1 MNPEIHPATRLGAV
15 HLTVASLERQ
25 VAFYQQALGLHLHWQ
40 SAGQAGLG
48 AGGEDLLVLT
58 ELPSAKRAHRTTG
71 LYHFALLLPN
81 RRELAR
87 AIVRLAQ
94 LKVPQ
99 SPTDH
104 LMTETTYLSDPE
116 GNGIELYVDTPEDGF
131 FGEENGQMVARDKN
145 GVLRSGRDPL
155 DIDELLTHL
164 QPDDR
169 FDTPIDPATTMG
181 HIHLH
186 VAYVEP
192 AMAFYR
198 DILGFGKQ
206 VQDPMVGFVS
216 AGGYHHHIGF
226 NTWVGRGA
234 PPPPAGALGLRHYT
248 VVLPEQA
255 ELERLAAQ
263 LRAAGVAL
271 ERRPEGLLVA
281 DPSQNHLLLTVK

>member
-1 MNPEIHPATRLGAV
+1 MTREIHPATRLGAV

-25 VAFYQQALGLHLHWQ
+25 IAFYQQALGLRLHWQ
-40 SAGQAGLG
+40 ADGQAGLG
-48 AGGEDLLVLT
+48 AGTGDLLVLT
-58 ELPSAKRAHRTTG
+58 EVPGAKREPRTTG

-104 LMTETTYLSDPE
+104 VMTETTYLSDAE

-131 FGEENGQMVARDKN
+131 FGEENGQMIARDKN

-164 QPDDR
+164 QPGDR
-169 FDTPIDPATTMG
+169 FDSPADPVTRMG

-186 VAYVEP
+186 VAHIEP
-192 AMAFYR
+192 AMRFYR
-198 DILGFGKQ
+198 DILGFGQ
-206 VQDPMVGFVS
+206 QIQDAMMGFVS

-234 PPPPAGALGLRHYT
+234 PPPPQGALGLRHYT
-248 VVLPEQA
+248 VVLPEQG
-255 ELERLAAQ
+255 ELERLEAQ
-263 LRAAGVAL
+263 IDTAGWPL
-271 ERRPEGLLVA
+271 ERRPDGLMVA
-281 DPSQNHLLLTVK
+281 DPSQNYLLLTV

>member
-1 MNPEIHPATRLGAV
+1 MTREIHRATRLGAV

-25 VAFYQQALGLHLHWQ
+25 IAFYQQALGLRLHWQ
-40 SAGQAGLG
+40 ADGKAGLG
-48 AGGEDLLVLT
+48 AGTEDLLVLI
-58 ELPSAKRAHRTTG
+58 EVPDAKREPRTTG

-104 LMTETTYLSDPE
+104 VMTETTYLSDAE

-131 FGEENGQMVARDKN
+131 FGEENGQLIARDKN

-164 QPDDR
+164 QPGDR
-169 FDTPIDPATTMG
+169 FDGPVDPVTRMG

-186 VAYVEP
+186 VADIEP
-192 AMAFYR
+192 AMWFYR

-206 VQDPMVGFVS
+206 IQDAMVGFVS

-234 PPPPAGALGLRHYT
+234 PPPPQGALGLRHYT
-248 VVLPEQA
+248 VVLPEQG
-255 ELERLAAQ
+255 ELERLEAQ
-263 LRAAGVAL
+263 IHAAGWPL
-271 ERRPEGLLVA
+271 ERRPDGLMVA
-281 DPSQNHLLLTVK
+281 DPSQNHLLLTV